1 MEEKKD
7 VLIRELYGMDEQSRE
22 RLGSIKRNFQT
33 RFQREQAELFSA
45 PGRTELIGNHTDHNG
60 GLVIA
65 ASIDRDTIAAA
76 YPNQTDLVRVV
87 SEGYGEEIVID
98 LSALETVVK
107 GNGTKAL
114 VAGMMEAVKFYGY
127 EVFGFDAYV
136 STNVIAAAGVSSSA
150 SFEMLICA
158 IVNYFFNKQ
167 NMTYTDY
174 ARIGQ
179 YAENKYWQKAS
190 GLMDQMACA
199 VGGTILLDFSNGE
212 QISCKQM
219 DFSFE
224 EGGYSLII
232 VNTGKGHANLSHEY
246 SDVPFEMKQVASAL
260 GVDLLCET
268 DLDMLLAHISEIE
281 NDRAKLRAIHFFEEN
296 KRVKSAISAI
306 EADDIEKLLQ
316 WMDESGTSS
325 WELLQN
331 CYSLEDC
338 KEQKIPLTLALS
350 RLFLNQIGAGMC
362 RVHGGGFAG
371 VIMCVVP
378 VTEKEN
384 YVDYISK
391 YVGKENVYPM
401 NIRKVGAVHLNAWAV
416 DAK

>member
-22 RLGSIKRNFQT
+22 RLGSIKRNFQM

-76 YPNQTDLVRVV
+76 YPNQTDLVRVI

-158 IVNYFFNKQ
+158 IVNHFFNKQ

-246 SDVPFEMKQVASAL
+246 SDVPFEMKQVASDL

-350 RLFLNQIGAGMC
+350 RLFLNQVGAGMC

-384 YVDYISK
+384 YVNYISK

>member
-7 VLIRELYGMDEQSRE
+7 VLIRELYGMDEQSME
-22 RLGSIKRNFQT
+22 RLGDVKQNFQK

-65 ASIDRDTIAAA
+65 ASIDKDTIAAA
-76 YPNQTDLVRVV
+76 CPNQSDLVRII
-87 SEGYGEEIVID
+87 SQGYDEEIVID
-98 LSALETVVK
+98 LSALESVPK
-107 GNGTKAL
+107 GNGTQSL
-114 VAGMMEAVKFYGY
+114 VAGMMEAVNYYGY
-127 EVFGFDAYV
+127 EVLGFDAYI

-167 NMTYTDY
+167 SMTYIDY

-179 YAENKYWQKAS
+179 YAENKYWEKAS
-190 GLMDQMACA
+190 GLMDQLACA
-199 VGGTILLDFSNGE
+199 VGGTIRMDFANQQQLDC
-212 QISCKQM
+212 QKL

-224 EGGYSLII
+224 ESGYSLVI

-246 SDVPFEMKQVASAL
+246 SDVPFEMKQAASTL

-296 KRVKSAISAI
+296 RRVKRAISAI
-306 EADDIEKLLQ
+306 EADDIEELLRL
-316 WMDESGTSS
+316 MDESGTSS

-338 KEQKIPLTLALS
+338 KEQKIPLALALS
-350 RLFLNQIGAGMC
+350 RLFLNQIGAGVC

-371 VIMCVVP
+371 VIMCIVP
-378 VTEKEN
+378 IEEKEH
-384 YVDYISK
+384 YITYISK

-401 NIRKVGAVHLNAWAV
+401 NIRKVGAIHLNN
-416 DAK
+416 